1 MSVLRLVQAIMKGSA
16 FRILQ
21 EYAHIGIFVSCYAVE
36 THNILMANL
45 RKIHD
50 LPSIVLR
57 GVCIPI
63 YFNHNLRL
71 LLVLP
76 PTRLVDIAKT
86 TPSDFLF
93 NNVLIMIK
101 FANFKTHTSFSSKSF
116 QSTCSNIFQK
126 WLKH

>member
-16 FRILQ
+16 IRILQ
-21 EYAHIGIFVSCYAVE
+21 EYAHIGIFVSCYAVKN
-36 THNILMANL
+36 HNILMANL

-57 GVCIPI
+57 RVCIPI

-86 TPSDFLF
+86 TPSDFLLHKNF
-93 NNVLIMIK
+93 NYDKICK
-101 FANFKTHTSFSSKSF
+101 F
-116 QSTCSNIFQK
+116 
-126 WLKH
+126 